1 MIHLMNGQ
9 PTLCGAR
16 RGPGADP
23 TCLRQSAAPGIQTHA
38 SVCLFSLCNFKY
50 RRRLLSLLSLCKS
63 FNFLF
68 PCSKYQTRRDET
80 RQDEKRA
87 QEDETKRNKWSDDNA
102 RRHIAT
108 TCQLVSRIGSWHT
121 SMKNK

>member
-1 MIHLMNGQ
+1 MTHIMNGQ

-23 TCLRQSAAPGIQTHA
+23 TCLRQSAAPGVQTHA
-38 SVCLFSLCNFKY
+38 SVCLFSLCDFKY
-50 RRRLLSLLSLCKS
+50 RRRLLFLLYLYVKVLISLSMFKV
-63 FNFLF
+63 
-68 PCSKYQTRRDET
+68 PDKTRRDKTRQDKT

-102 RRHIAT
+102 RRHTAT
-108 TCQLVSRIGSWHT
+108 TCQLVRRIT
-121 SMKNK
+121 S